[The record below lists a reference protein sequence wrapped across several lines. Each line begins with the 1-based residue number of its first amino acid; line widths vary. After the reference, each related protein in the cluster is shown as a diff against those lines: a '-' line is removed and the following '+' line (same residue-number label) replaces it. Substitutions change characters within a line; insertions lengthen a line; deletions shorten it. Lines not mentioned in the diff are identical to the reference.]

1 MSAPD
6 LRSGGLAARF
16 PATLVAGRELQVAWR
31 LLLLSVI
38 GLVLI
43 AYLMAWG
50 YPMFQERMALM
61 GKHVPK
67 IMRKAIEAR
76 GGGLSFEGYVGFAFF
91 HPVTLAL
98 MSLWPITRGVRA
110 VAGDLERGALGWML
124 AYPVGRVPFLLAR
137 ATVLLAGVAALQA
150 VLIVSLRAWGGYHQ
164 VALAGWTPYLNAG
177 LGGFLLYGAIG
188 SLVLWASAA
197 STRAAPPAFF
207 GAGLVLG
214 SLILEHTG
222 GMWEVLEQWRWLSLF
237 HYYDAPA
244 ILKGAALTPTDL
256 AVLGGLLAL
265 GLVGATVTFARRDL
279 PI

>member
-1 MSAPD
+1 MRGAW
-6 LRSGGLAARF
+6 
-16 PATLVAGRELQVAWR
+16 LVAGRELRISWR
-31 LLLLSVI
+31 LLVLSAI
-38 GLVLI
+38 GLALV

-50 YPMFQERMALM
+50 FPMFLERMALV
-61 GKHVPK
+61 GKHAPK
-67 IMRKAIEAR
+67 FMRRAIEAR
-76 GGGLSFEGYVGFAFF
+76 TGGVSFEGYVGFAFF

-98 MSLWPITRGVRA
+98 MALWPITRGVRA

-137 ATVLLAGVAALQA
+137 AGVMLAGVALLNV
-150 VLIVSLRAWGGYHQ
+150 VLIGALRFFGAYHQ
-164 VALAGWTPYLNAG
+164 VALAGWTPYLHAG

-188 SLVLWASAA
+188 ALVLWASAA
-197 STRAAPPAFF
+197 ATRAAPPAFF

-244 ILKGAALTPTDL
+244 ILKGTPPSALDL
-256 AVLGGLLAL
+256 AVLGGLLLL
-265 GLVGATVTFARRDL
+265 GVAGAVATFARRDL

>member
-1 MSAPD
+1 MIAPP
-6 LRSGGLAARF
+6 L
-16 PATLVAGRELQVAWR
+16 LVAGRELRVSWR
-31 LLLLSVI
+31 LLMLSVV
-38 GLVLI
+38 GLVLV

-50 YPMFQERMALM
+50 FPMFQERMAQV
-61 GKHVPK
+61 GKHAPK
-67 IMRKAIEAR
+67 FMRKAIEAR
-76 GGGLSFEGYVGFAFF
+76 TGGISFEGYVGFAFF

-124 AYPVGRVPFLLAR
+124 AYPVGRAPFLLAR
-137 ATVLLAGVAALQA
+137 AAVMLAGVAVLHV
-150 VLIVSLRAWGGYHQ
+150 VLIGALRAWGGYHH
-164 VALAGWTPYLNAG
+164 VTLAGWTPYLHAG

-188 SLVLWASAA
+188 ALVLWASAL

-244 ILKGAALTPTDL
+244 ILKGTALAARDV
-256 AVLGGLLAL
+256 AVLGGLMLL
-265 GLVGATVTFARRDL
+265 GVVGATITFARRDL